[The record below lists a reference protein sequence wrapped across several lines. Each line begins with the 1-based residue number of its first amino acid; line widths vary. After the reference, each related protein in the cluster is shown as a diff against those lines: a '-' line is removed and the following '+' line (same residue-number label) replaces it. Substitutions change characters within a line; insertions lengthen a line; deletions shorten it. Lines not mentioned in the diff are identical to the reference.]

1 MFSHDIGIDLGT
13 ANVLIYLKGE
23 GVVLNEPSV
32 VAIDSNT
39 KKPLAVGTDAR
50 GMLGRTPGKVVAIK
64 PLKDGVIADFDTTG
78 IMLDHFI
85 KKAGGKSFFRKP
97 RILICCPSNITG
109 VEKQAIKDAAIQTGA
124 RKVFIEEEP
133 KVAAIGAGIDISEA
147 NGNMI
152 IDIGGGTTDIAVLS
166 LGGIVTSESI
176 KVAGNTFD
184 ADIMKYVKDK
194 YKLLI
199 GDATAENIK
208 LSIGTVY
215 PMKKDEDTMLVK
227 GRDLNTGLPN
237 SIVLSSNEIAEALKD
252 SSDIII
258 HTAKSV
264 LEKTPPELAADIA
277 TNGVTLTG
285 GGALIKGFDKLIH
298 KELKIPVR
306 VADAPL
312 ECVALGTG
320 IMLDNINLIDNV

>member
-32 VAIDSNT
+32 VAIDSFT
-39 KKPLAVGTDAR
+39 KKTLAVGSDAR
-50 GMLGRTPGKVVAIK
+50 EMLGRTPGKVVAIK

-97 RILICCPSNITG
+97 RILICCPSNITK
-109 VEKQAIKDAAIQTGA
+109 VEKQALKDAAEKTGA

-166 LGGIVTSESI
+166 LGGIVTSRSI

-184 ADIMKYVKDK
+184 ADIMKYIKDK

-199 GDATAENIK
+199 GDMTAENIK
-208 LSIGTVY
+208 LNIGTVFQT
-215 PMKKDEDTMLVK
+215 KKESDTMLVK

-237 SIVLSSNEIAEALKD
+237 SIVISSGEVAEALKE
-252 SSDIII
+252 SADIII

-264 LEKTPPELAADIA
+264 LESTPPELAADIA
-277 TNGVTLTG
+277 TNGVMLTG
-285 GGALIKGFDKLIH
+285 GGALIRGFDKLIY
-298 KELKIPVR
+298 KELKIPVK
-306 VADAPL
+306 VADSPL
-312 ECVALGTG
+312 ECVAQGTG
-320 IMLDNINLIDNV
+320 IMLENINLIDNV

>member
-1 MFSHDIGIDLGT
+1 MFNKDIGIDLGT
-13 ANVLIYLKGE
+13 ANVLIYLKGH

-39 KKPLAVGTDAR
+39 KKALAVGSDAR
-50 GMLGRTPGKVVAIK
+50 DMLGKTPGKVNAIK
-64 PLKDGVIADFDTTG
+64 PMKDGVIADFDTTE

-85 KKAGGKSFFRKP
+85 KKAGGKSLFKKP

-109 VEKQAIKDAAIQTGA
+109 VEKQAIKEAAERAGA

-133 KVAAIGAGIDISEA
+133 KVAAIGAGIDISKP

-166 LGGIVTSESI
+166 LGGIVTSTSI

-184 ADIMKYVKDK
+184 SDIMKYIKNK

-199 GDATAENIK
+199 GDMTAETIK
-208 LSIGTVY
+208 LTIGNLY
-215 PMKKDEDTMLVK
+215 PNKKSDKSMIVK
-227 GRDLNTGLPN
+227 GRNLQTGLPS
-237 SIVLSSNEIAEALKD
+237 SITLTSEEVCEALKD
-252 SSDIII
+252 SSSIII

-264 LEKTPPELAADIA
+264 LEQTPPELSADIVE
-277 TNGVTLTG
+277 NGVTLTG
-285 GGALIKGFDKLIH
+285 GGALIKGFDKLLQS
-298 KELKIPVR
+298 ELKIPVK

-320 IMLDNINLIDNV
+320 IMLENINLIDNM